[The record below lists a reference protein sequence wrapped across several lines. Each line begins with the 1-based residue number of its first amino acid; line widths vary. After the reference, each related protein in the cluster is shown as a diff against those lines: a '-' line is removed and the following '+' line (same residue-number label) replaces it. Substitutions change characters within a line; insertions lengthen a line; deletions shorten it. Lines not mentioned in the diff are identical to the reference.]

1 MKITPTTERFVKCS
15 QRRRKKCILSTY
27 YFVFDI
33 MYLIVTRYHLSFN
46 NHCVQQLA
54 CKIPENLLIASDS
67 HELVYS
73 LLLAHH
79 WLDPGASLLW
89 IKFPSVNFLYASI
102 SVLLS
107 SSLLWAF
114 SPHFA
119 LFLEHGAPVLNTLRV
134 WSGRPSVGET
144 SICALPLAPGE
155 RYCSASQQLEPNG
168 QLWPLIG
175 CKWKWHVSLL
185 DQII

>member
-54 CKIPENLLIASDS
+54 CKIPENLLTASDS

-89 IKFPSVNFLYASI
+89 IKFPSVMLKP
-102 SVLLS
+102 LKLS
-107 SSLLWAF
+107 PCIDFSSLQKLITNNIGQWI
-114 SPHFA
+114 
-119 LFLEHGAPVLNTLRV
+119 VM
-134 WSGRPSVGET
+134 
-144 SICALPLAPGE
+144 
-155 RYCSASQQLEPNG
+155 YCT
-168 QLWPLIG
+168 
-175 CKWKWHVSLL
+175 
-185 DQII
+185 